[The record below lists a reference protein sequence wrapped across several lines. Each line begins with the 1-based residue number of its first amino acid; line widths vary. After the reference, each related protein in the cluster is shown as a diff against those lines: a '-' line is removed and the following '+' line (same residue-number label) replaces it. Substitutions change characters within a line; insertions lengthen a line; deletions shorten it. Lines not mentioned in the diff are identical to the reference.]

1 MRSTKDFIEIIKT
14 VGVAKRYQMV
24 SFDLKALFTNVFLEQ
39 TVDLVLKRI
48 YENTEISASIT
59 RNELSEILLLST
71 KTVHFTF
78 RDIVW
83 LQTDGTTRGSPLGLV
98 LTRTFMV
105 YLERSVVRLFAA
117 ELSFQK
123 RYMDDTITFL
133 NIVTVDHILSMLNN
147 FHPNI

>member
-1 MRSTKDFIEIIKT
+1 MRSTEDFIEIIKT

-24 SFDLKALFTNVFLEQ
+24 SFDLKALFTNVSLEQ

-83 LQTDGTTRGSPLGLV
+83 LQTDGTARGSPLGLV

-133 NIVTVDHILSMLNN
+133 NIVTVDHILSTLNN